1 MSQVVLIVEK
11 NDRIRA
17 AIRQQFLARNVPTY
31 DVSDA
36 FDAMSALGRAEF
48 GAIVAAAGKRQLS
61 LRGLCQLARRRHPSV
76 HIFVIVTK
84 QQADDVEKMEAAVG
98 VQGLKMV
105 PPETTTEQLADR
117 VIDAMRT
124 PFQPKMVEATSPRRE
139 QPKRPAPA
147 PPAWSSPSD
156 EGAPVATSPQPA
168 AQLPADVPPGDAL
181 PADEAFFPAA
191 ASSAPAPLDL
201 GPLPDVPPDEPLS
214 HPEGDPVRTPAAGAP
229 TMAPAP
235 AGPAPAGAAAA
246 DGGIPA
252 GVAIDVDDVGDFD
265 IDAPALEPLTAGVVL
280 EGSLEGNVGAA
291 LLMSLAAQQFTG
303 SLAID
308 SGAALGQLFLYE
320 GDPVWATHPEG
331 DGHLFEQLV
340 RKGHLPPDLQ
350 LAPVPA
356 GQLLGHLTQ
365 TGHLTGKKI
374 YAFMLEFVRDR
385 VMALIGQEE
394 GSYRFE
400 EDPSFLEVAPLL
412 KVNPFGLVL
421 DSKRR
426 TMTPDRLLT
435 ISSEMEWKYLYALP
449 QLAPAVDELKPF
461 TRDLNVAELIKGGRT
476 VRSFCQKTG
485 LDDLMGTLVVLSMV
499 DARLV
504 TIEEEKR
511 ENTNVVLAESTNI
524 RSTRHP
530 SAEGSLEDFAGD
542 VGAKEAQDR
551 LMQLYMQ
558 LKPLTH
564 PSHVLGLDSQNVT
577 PTEVQKA
584 YQERM
589 AALDPKL
596 IPEGSAQAILQAQV
610 GELRTKVEHAYQS
623 LIQLFP
629 QS

>member
-84 QQADDVEKMEAAVG
+84 QQAADVEKMEAAVG

-124 PFQPKMVEATSPRRE
+124 PFQPQMVETTSPRAEAPQRSTSA
-139 QPKRPAPA
+139 RAAAPA
-147 PPAWSSPSD
+147 PPPAWSTPSD
-156 EGAPVATSPQPA
+156 EGAPVAPPA
-168 AQLPADVPPGDAL
+168 VDL
-181 PADEAFFPAA
+181 PADEQFFPAA
-191 ASSAPAPLDL
+191 TSSAPAPLDL
-201 GPLPDVPPDEPLS
+201 GPLPDVPADEPLS
-214 HPEGDPVRTPAAGAP
+214 QPDGDPVRPPLGAP

-235 AGPAPAGAAAA
+235 GAQPPVSAHA
-246 DGGIPA
+246 DVPA
-252 GVAIDVDDVGDFD
+252 GVAIDLEDVDDLEDFD
-265 IDAPALEPLTAGVVL
+265 VEAPALEPLSQGVVL
-280 EGSLEGNVGAA
+280 EGSLEGKVGAA

-320 GDPVWATHPEG
+320 GDPVWATHPDG
-331 DGHLFEQLV
+331 DAHLFEQLV
-340 RKGHLPPDLQ
+340 RKGHLPPDLE

-374 YAFMLEFVRDR
+374 YEFMLAFVRDR
-385 VMALIGQEE
+385 VMALIGQED
-394 GSYRFE
+394 GAYRFE

-504 TIEEEKR
+504 TIEEEMR
-511 ENTNVVLAESTNI
+511 ENTNVVLSESTNI

-530 SAEGSLEDFAGD
+530 SAEGSLDAIGGD
-542 VGAKEAQDR
+542 ASAKEAQDR

-610 GELRTKVEHAYQS
+610 GELRSKVEHAYQS